1 MKPRIAEVIAR
12 WLGFAV
18 PIPDYGFM
26 LSLSLLLGIFWV
38 NRRLKRSGVGETA
51 RHSLLISALV
61 GVYMGA
67 KSLYIA
73 QYSHHLWPCFHE
85 PLTCL
90 RAGYSLYGGLLGLS
104 VAVLWS
110 ARRWGLQSLAVL
122 DSMTPPMAL
131 GLTFTR
137 LGCFLTGCNFGRP
150 TGLPWGVRFPAG
162 SLAWSKQVA
171 DGLLPLNTPLS
182 LPVHPT
188 QLYESALG
196 IVLCLMA
203 LALTSRFT
211 RQGQLFFTMLV
222 AYALFRSAE
231 EWFRADAGG
240 VSFGHFTF
248 AQMVSLI
255 LLVTSILW
263 MSRPHWAP
271 NQV

>member
-1 MKPRIAEVIAR
+1 M
-12 WLGFAV
+12 GFAV

-26 LSLSLLLGIFWV
+26 LSLSLLLGIFWM
-38 NRRLKRSGVGETA
+38 NRTLKRSGAGETA
-51 RHSLLISALV
+51 RYSLLISAMA

-67 KSLYIA
+67 KTLYTA
-73 QYSHHLWPCFHE
+73 QYPYDLWSCLHE

-90 RAGYSLYGGLLGLS
+90 RAGYSLYGGLLGLN

-110 ARRWGLQSLAVL
+110 SRRWGLRPFAVL
-122 DSMTPPMAL
+122 DAMTPPMAL

-137 LGCFLTGCNFGRP
+137 LDCFLTGCNFGRP
-150 TGLPWGVRFPAG
+150 PGLPWCVRFPSG

-171 DGLLPLNTPLS
+171 DGLLPLNTQLS

-222 AYALFRSAE
+222 GYALFRSAE
-231 EWFRADAGG
+231 EWIRADAGG
-240 VSFGHFTF
+240 ITFGHFTF
-248 AQMVSLI
+248 AQAVSLI
-255 LLVTSILW
+255 LLITSILW
-263 MSRPHWAP
+263 MSRPHWVP
-271 NQV
+271 TQ